1 MISVLLPYRDA
12 AAHLDEALGSI
23 LSDGAAGEVVAIDDG
38 SRDDGPAIVARH
50 AARDRRVVMIATGGV
65 GVAEALARG
74 LAVAR
79 GELIARMDADDVSL
93 PGRLAAERRLL
104 DGDARLGAV
113 GVRVEGFPSIG
124 NGLASYL
131 AWQNGLTTPEEHAR
145 DLFVEAP
152 LCHPSVLVRRAALD
166 DVGGWRRAPWAED
179 YDLWLRLDARGWT
192 MAKVPEVLFRWRH
205 RPGRATFAAAECAPA
220 RLVEARAA
228 YLAPRLGGR
237 RFVVWG
243 AGQTGKRLARALEA
257 YGARPEAFVDIDPR
271 KIGRPARAVH
281 IVDADG
287 FLAAGP
293 RAAPFVV
300 VAVGTRGAREI
311 VRGRLVRAGFV
322 EGAGFVC
329 AA

>member
-12 AAHLDEALGSI
+12 VAHLEEALGSI
-23 LSDGAAGEVVAIDDG
+23 LADGAADEVVAIDDG
-38 SRDDGPAIVARH
+38 SRDGGAALVERWAR
-50 AARDRRVVMIATGGV
+50 RERRLVPIATGGV
-65 GVAEALARG
+65 GVAEALQRG

-104 DGDARLGAV
+104 GGDARLGAV

-124 NGLASYL
+124 NGLAAYL
-131 AWQNGLTTPEEHAR
+131 AWQNGLVTSDEHAR

-152 LCHPSVLVRRAALD
+152 LCHPSVLARREALD

-179 YDLWLRLDARGWT
+179 YDLWLRMDARGWR

-205 RPGRATFAAAECAPA
+205 REGRATFAAAECAPE
-220 RLVEARAA
+220 RLVEARAC
-228 YLAPRLGGR
+228 YLAPRLAGR

-257 YGARPEAFVDIDPR
+257 HGARPDAFVDVDPR
-271 KIGRPARAVH
+271 KVGRPARAAR

-293 RAAPFVV
+293 RDAPFVV
-300 VAVGTRGAREI
+300 VAVGARGAREI
-311 VRGRLVRAGFV
+311 VRGRLTRAGFV
-322 EGAGFVC
+322 EGAEFV
-329 AA
+329 AAA